1 MEELVMKV
9 QELLLNIKNKNF
21 NMEKELA
28 VKEYLPIQK
37 KQAIAQLI
45 INECTENVD
54 GVIKLNSIKQ
64 YMAYVR
70 YMILMHTNLDY
81 SDEDYDALCS
91 TQYGDTTLLNYIMS
105 YFGSDA
111 EECSRILNLMLDDYM
126 FENSIEVVI
135 GKFFN
140 GLTNNINSFASSLGN
155 INLKGILPEGIDT
168 EKFNAFLNTYIK

>member
-1 MEELVMKV
+1 MKV

-45 INECTENVD
+45 INECTENID

-91 TQYGDTTLLNYIMS
+91 TEYENTTLLNYIMA
-105 YFGSDA
+105 YFGLDA

-126 FENSIEVVI
+126 RENSIEVVI

-155 INLKGILPEGIDT
+155 INLKGILPEDIDT